1 MTNIKAIA
9 RNLKGKERCKKLR
22 KLGLIP
28 ATIYGDTQETNIDII
43 VTKKEL
49 LKKLSNLNFR
59 SHIINIKLGC
69 KTEKVLTKEIQI
81 HPISDEPIHIDFMK
95 ISKKYNINI
104 SIPLNFINKNKS
116 PGLKKGAV
124 LNVVQHNVTLKC
136 NTQFIPEKINIDLT
150 GLEVGDSIKANDLTL
165 PEKSTITLNKEITL
179 ATIVAPSSLKAQEQ
193 IESDEK

>member
-1 MTNIKAIA
+1 M
-9 RNLKGKERCKKLR
+9 
-22 KLGLIP
+22 GLIP

-69 KTEKVLTKEIQI
+69 NTEKVLTKEIQI

-95 ISKKYNINI
+95 ISKKYSINI

-136 NTQFIPEKINIDLT
+136 NTQFIPEKIDIDLT
-150 GLEVGDSIKANDLTL
+150 G
-165 PEKSTITLNKEITL
+165 
-179 ATIVAPSSLKAQEQ
+179 
-193 IESDEK
+193 